1 MTMFIVPLVLGF
13 AFDSL
18 STFTAAYSQRW
29 GNRVGKLASLVLR
42 NVLGMPLW
50 VLGFVLAVRHP
61 SLMLFTTTPFI
72 EALGWLLVIAGAAV
86 ILWAL
91 LALGRRAAV
100 PTMGDTLAAGGPYA
114 HVRHPIY
121 SGTFLEFAS
130 LFLLLP
136 TRVTLLAC
144 SLGLTWLVIQAKL
157 EELDLLKR
165 IPSYREYMNRV
176 PCFVPRL
183 R

>member
-1 MTMFIVPLVLGF
+1 MFVVPLVLGF

-18 STFTAAYSQRW
+18 SAFTAVYSQRW
-29 GNRVGKLASLVLR
+29 GNRIGKLVSLVLR

-50 VLGFVLAVRHP
+50 VLGFVLAVRIP
-61 SLMLFTTTPFI
+61 SHKLFDSTPFI
-72 EALGWLLVIAGAAV
+72 EASGWLLVVAGAAI

-100 PTMGDTLAAGGPYA
+100 PTMGDTLVAGGPYA

-121 SGTFLEFAS
+121 SGTFLEFIS
-130 LFLLLP
+130 LFLLQP
-136 TRVTLLAC
+136 TSSTLLAC
-144 SLGLTWLVIQAKL
+144 SVGIIWLMIQARL
-157 EELDLLKR
+157 EEVDLLKR
-165 IPSYREYMNRV
+165 IPSYREYLHRV